1 MDYYRN
7 FLEVNDNFN
16 CILSVVVNMIVIVI
30 CEFKFGVKFK
40 WSSRFKIFFWNFN
53 FKIIGFFI

>member
-16 CILSVVVNMIVIVI
+16 CSLSVVVNWIVIVI
-30 CEFKFGVKFK
+30 CEFKVVDLKYFLGMLILK
-40 WSSRFKIFFWNFN
+40 
-53 FKIIGFFI
+53 